1 MYNERE
7 NPVAFLIP
15 IFTALAWLLVGYPVL
30 RWLWLQWRTNDF
42 YSHGVLVFPIAL
54 YIGWRLWPRGTEWKG
69 HDVGL
74 VVLGVLVVAYI
85 WVSRQRADYLAA
97 FLWIAMGAVL
107 VWSVAGWA
115 VLRRVWFAFAFALL
129 AVPLPFLNALSLPL
143 GQITGTVAGRV
154 VQFLGLPV
162 VVQGSLISLPNAQL
176 VVGAPCSGL
185 RSMISLLTLSTLF
198 AFIVRGPWWGRLV
211 LLLSALPLAI
221 VGNLARVSSL
231 LVVANR
237 WGPEAGFDFYHTYS
251 GYVFFLAAFA
261 FLIFLARGVRCQQLR
276 ADLF

>member
-1 MYNERE
+1 MNNERE

-15 IFTALAWLLVGYPVL
+15 ILTALAWVLVGYPVL
-30 RWLWLQWRTNDF
+30 RWLWVQWWTNDF
-42 YSHGVLVFPIAL
+42 YSHGVLVFPISL

-69 HDVGL
+69 HDLGL

-97 FLWIAMGAVL
+97 LLWIAMGAVL

-143 GQITGTVAGRV
+143 GQITGTIAGRI
-154 VQFLGLPV
+154 VQLLGLPV

-185 RSMISLLTLSTLF
+185 RSMISLLTLSALF
-198 AFIVRGPWWGRLV
+198 AFIVRGPWWGRLA

-237 WGPEAGFDFYHTYS
+237 WGAEAGFNFYHTYS